1 VALTKLTA
9 DSAVGPSRRGTSVP
23 RIRRPW
29 WRRLGSGW
37 GYLFILPPVLGF
49 FVFYAYPT
57 FFALYASFFKF
68 NNFKFSPLSNPFDN
82 YRRALTDPVVHRSFL
97 NVVEMFFITF
107 VGAQVIS
114 LFLAVLVHTLK
125 YWQGFFRTLYYIPMV
140 TSVVVISAVFKWFF
154 RSDATGMMNM
164 ILKIFTGLGPIRWLW
179 DEWLIIPSVSLA
191 SIWAAVGGAMIVWTA
206 GLKGLPEEI
215 YEAAEIDGA
224 NGWRQFWG
232 VTLPLLKPIAMYQ
245 AVLSFI
251 GGMKAFALNMVML
264 PTNTSVQMPPTA
276 GTTPVLLVY
285 VYGFRRLQMGFASAM
300 AFLLSIVILL
310 LSLLQFRLFGSSEV
324 YD

>member
-1 VALTKLTA
+1 
-9 DSAVGPSRRGTSVP
+9 
-23 RIRRPW
+23 
-29 WRRLGSGW
+29 
-37 GYLFILPPVLGF
+37 
-49 FVFYAYPT
+49 
-57 FFALYASFFKF
+57 
-68 NNFKFSPLSNPFDN
+68 
-82 YRRALTDPVVHRSFL
+82 VHRSFI
-97 NVVEMFFITF
+97 NVVEMFILTF
-107 VGAQVIS
+107 AGAQAIS
-114 LFLAVLVHTLK
+114 LFLGVLVNNLK
-125 YWQGFFRTLYYIPMV
+125 YGQGFFRTLYYIPVV
-140 TSVVVISAVFKWFF
+140 TSLVVISAVFKWFF
-154 RSDATGMMNM
+154 RSDASGMMN
-164 ILKIFTGLGPIRWLW
+164 ILLKGLTGLGPVRWLW

-206 GLKGLPEEI
+206 GLKGVPEEI

-224 NGWRQFWG
+224 SGWRKFWG
-232 VTLPLLKPIAMYQ
+232 VTLPMLKPIAMYQ

-310 LSLLQFRLFGSSEV
+310 ISLLQFKVFGSSEV